1 MVDGRSNAIGMSHE
15 TPRGYGARRPIPLL
29 TINEAAE
36 YLNVER
42 STLYRLMRQG
52 ELAPSARV
60 GQRWRFRLEDLDT
73 YLLSRP
79 DGAT

>member
-1 MVDGRSNAIGMSHE
+1 MGHLTTKRYAAN
-15 TPRGYGARRPIPLL
+15 RPVPLL
-29 TINEAAE
+29 TINEAAG

-60 GQRWRFRLEDLDT
+60 GKRWRFRVEELDAYLERNREP
-73 YLLSRP
+73 SP
-79 DGAT
+79 

>member
-1 MVDGRSNAIGMSHE
+1 MSHSATE
-15 TPRGYGARRPIPLL
+15 YYGARRRPVPLL

-52 ELAPSARV
+52 ELTPSARV
-60 GQRWRFRLEDLDT
+60 GRRWRFRLEELDA
-73 YLLSRP
+73 YLKRSGEP
-79 DGAT
+79 VP

>member
-1 MVDGRSNAIGMSHE
+1 MSHSATE
-15 TPRGYGARRPIPLL
+15 RYARARTFFPLL
-29 TINEAAE
+29 TINEAAA

-60 GQRWRFRLEDLDT
+60 GKRWRFRLQELDA
-73 YLLSRP
+73 YVERSREP
-79 DGAT
+79 AP

>member
-1 MVDGRSNAIGMSHE
+1 MKTHTATEIYAG
-15 TPRGYGARRPIPLL
+15 RRPFPLL
-29 TINEAAE
+29 TVNEAAE

-60 GQRWRFRLEDLDT
+60 GQRWRFRLEELDR
-73 YLLSRP
+73 YLERDREAAP
-79 DGAT
+79 

>member
-1 MVDGRSNAIGMSHE
+1 MSHSTTE
-15 TPRGYGARRPIPLL
+15 SYAGHRPFLPLL
-29 TINEAAE
+29 TNNEAAE

-60 GQRWRFRLEDLDT
+60 GKRWRFRPAELDRYLE
-73 YLLSRP
+73 R
-79 DGAT
+79 GRV

>member
-1 MVDGRSNAIGMSHE
+1 MSHSATE
-15 TPRGYGARRPIPLL
+15 DYAARRPVPLL

-52 ELAPSARV
+52 DLAPSARV
-60 GQRWRFRLEDLDT
+60 GQRWRFRIEELDA
-73 YLLSRP
+73 YLARGSSP
-79 DGAT
+79 